1 MDPFVRMLNLRRD
14 GTRQPSSRWR
24 MHSGAA
30 ALSDAAEHSS
40 GDITRFPSD
49 SKSTLL
55 TFLSLSLRSQNG
67 CREQM
72 SESPRT
78 GYNGTSSN

>member
-1 MDPFVRMLNLRRD
+1 
-14 GTRQPSSRWR
+14 

-30 ALSDAAEHSS
+30 ALSDAAEHGG

-55 TFLSLSLRSQNG
+55 TFLSRRKMAPTNKRPRAQGRGVTALPVIRRDRQRRGASHITANG
-67 CREQM
+67 INA
-72 SESPRT
+72 T
-78 GYNGTSSN
+78 D